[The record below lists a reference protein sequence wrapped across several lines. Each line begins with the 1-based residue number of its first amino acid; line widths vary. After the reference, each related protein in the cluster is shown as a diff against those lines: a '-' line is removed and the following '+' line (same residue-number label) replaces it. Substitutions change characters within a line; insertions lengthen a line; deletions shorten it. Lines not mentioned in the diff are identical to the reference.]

1 MHTASDCFF
10 VKIKVINLSKRSS
23 TPWLELSEKI
33 YDFDAIIRKVNEN
46 VNSKVSA
53 ISSINDI
60 KSKYQDKVQYLVIS
74 ENDGNINRNDT
85 LVVTK
90 NILDFLSKSNIT
102 DLPRAMPLSILH
114 YVHKATTVHF
124 RKNVNPMLEKL
135 GTSSTV
141 FF

>member
-23 TPWLELSEKI
+23 TPWLELLEKI

-90 NILDFLSKSNIT
+90 NIPDFYQKVI
-102 DLPRAMPLSILH
+102 
-114 YVHKATTVHF
+114 
-124 RKNVNPMLEKL
+124 
-135 GTSSTV
+135 
-141 FF
+141 

>member
-1 MHTASDCFF
+1 MHTAFDCFF
-10 VKIKVINLSKRSS
+10 VKVKVINLSKRSS
-23 TPWLELSEKI
+23 TSWLELSENV

-85 LVVTK
+85 LVVSK
-90 NILDFLSKSNIT
+90 NIPDFLLKSNIT
-102 DLPRAMPLSILH
+102 DLHGAFQKKCKSDVRKTWCFFNSIFQI
-114 YVHKATTVHF
+114 K
-124 RKNVNPMLEKL
+124 K
-135 GTSSTV
+135 
-141 FF
+141 